1 MSNSI
6 DIPKC
11 QVKLTV
17 KLSHCKILRDA
28 TTDH

>member
-17 KLSHCKILRDA
+17 KVSQCQIPCDLQN
-28 TTDH
+28 DH